1 MPHST
6 SRTMRAQNP
15 AAAFAIA
22 FALLLATTA
31 SAPATATFAWHLAPA
46 AEYASTSLMTHVVS
60 YDMNGALRAI
70 AGSRADATTIL
81 EQRVATL
88 AAAQNGAVDVN
99 TVDTRRY
106 GGDHPK
112 DASVVSRTMDYKGT
126 MTADGTRT
134 PTDEPL
140 VDAGDGALAQLPKTP
155 LAVGQ
160 SWGFARKFLV
170 EREMGQGTMNYTDT
184 LSRIDVRGGHQIAV
198 IDVKG
203 EGRAD
208 VASDLQAKG
217 FRTAELT
224 LTGTAEFDLTAGLPG
239 VQHYTAHAEWSI
251 RPFGVHVGVI
261 FDDTYD
267 ATAWSVK
274 SQ

>member
-1 MPHST
+1 MPHSL
-6 SRTMRAQNP
+6 
-15 AAAFAIA
+15 AIA
-22 FALLLATTA
+22 SALVLATTA
-31 SAPATATFAWHLAPA
+31 SAPAPATFAWHLAPA
-46 AEYASTSLMTHVVS
+46 AKYTSTSQMTHVVS
-60 YDMNGALRAI
+60 YDMNGTLRAI
-70 AGSRADATTIL
+70 AGSRADPVTIL

-88 AAAQNGAVDVN
+88 AAGQSGAVNVT

-106 GGDHPK
+106 GGAHPK
-112 DASVVSRTMDYKGT
+112 DASVVSRTVEYKGT
-126 MTADGTRT
+126 EAADGTRT

-140 VDAGDGALAQLPKTP
+140 VDAGDGALSQLPRSP

-160 SWGFARKFLV
+160 SWGFARKILV

-184 LSRIDVRGGHQIAV
+184 LTRIDVRGGHQIAV

-203 EGRAD
+203 DGRAD

-224 LTGTAEFDLTAGLPG
+224 LAGTAEFDLTAGLPG

-261 FDDTYD
+261 FDDTYE
-267 ATAWSVK
+267 ATAWSLK